1 RYSYASRQ
9 GKGTHAALDRCTQ
22 MARRF
27 PYVLRC
33 DIVQFFP
40 SMDHAVLRAQL
51 ARVIGDPDVLW
62 LCDLILAGG
71 VGPLPPA
78 PSPAWGGGAGDEP
91 LPPAPSPLRWG
102 GGAGDE
108 PLPPAPS
115 PAWGGGAGSGP
126 SRPASA
132 SGSPLPRTGEGLG
145 VGAATGSPPLVG
157 EGLGERSRGLPI
169 GNQTSQFWAN
179 VYLDSLDQFVMREL
193 RCPGYVRYV
202 DDFLLFAPD
211 KPALHAWRRAVIAF
225 LATLRLSLHEPEAAV
240 SPVATGIPFLGFRV
254 YPDHR
259 RLRRRNGVAFARRF
273 RALAAEVAAGTVPVE
288 RLSAAVRGWVA
299 HAAHA
304 DTYRLR
310 ASLLRRVPLPVP
322 VTLTSRREVAHA
334 AR

>member
-1 RYSYASRQ
+1 HFERRFCRYSYASRL
-9 GKGTHAALDRCTQ
+9 GKGTHAALDRCTLL
-22 MARRF
+22 ARRF

-40 SMDHAVLRAQL
+40 TMDHAVLRAQL
-51 ARVIGDPDVLW
+51 ARVIGDLDVLW

-71 VGPLPPA
+71 VETIGHAVAA
-78 PSPAWGGGAGDEP
+78 PGVHPYAPTMPSRADPSVGAHGYA
-91 LPPAPSPLRWG
+91 L
-102 GGAGDE
+102 
-108 PLPPAPS
+108 
-115 PAWGGGAGSGP
+115 AGS
-126 SRPASA
+126 A
-132 SGSPLPRTGEGLG
+132 LPRTGEELE
-145 VGAATGSPPLVG
+145 VGD
-157 EGLGERSRGLPI
+157 RGLPI

-179 VYLDSLDQFVMREL
+179 VYLNPLDQFVTREL

-211 KPALHAWRRAVIAF
+211 KPSLHTWRRAVIDY

-240 SPVATGIPFLGFRV
+240 FPVATGIPFLGFRI

-273 RALAAEVAAGTVPVE
+273 RALAAQVSAGTVPVE
-288 RLSAAVRGWVA
+288 RLTTAVQGWVA

-310 ASLLRRVPLPVP
+310 ASLLRRAPMPRYRPTRRATVPLQP
-322 VTLTSRREVAHA
+322 AQAGFA
-334 AR
+334 ARGPLGAGSPASAPASAESSPHEVTYAAR